1 MSRNIVAGTSRLLE
15 GILFTGLISYSLK
28 FGLDVAFRLLF
39 GANPPLPLDVT
50 DFLISTHGISQKF
63 YALILPFS
71 AIAWSA
77 LFRPSYADLP
87 LMAGHGILAFGLTLV
102 GVPLFVAAMC
112 VTLSAGI
119 ISRFTGR
126 EGEKSN
132 ALDCSA
138 IQDCH

>member
-1 MSRNIVAGTSRLLE
+1 MSRNIVAGSARLLE

-39 GANPPLPLDVT
+39 GANPPAPLDVT
-50 DFLISTHGISQKF
+50 NFLVSKHGISTWL
-63 YALILPFS
+63 YPLLLPFS
-71 AIAWSA
+71 AVAWSG

-87 LMAGHGILAFGLTLV
+87 LMAWHGMLAFGLTLA

-126 EGEKSN
+126 EGRFTV
-132 ALDCSA
+132 LF
-138 IQDCH
+138 